1 MEQLFGHK
9 LRQEGP
15 KRVEDRVGT
24 CALSLKKS
32 YSICVQSDGKCV
44 DMAIKGGRNERDQAE
59 VLTRQAEAF
68 RVIAV
73 GGIGTVT
80 VVGWTAE
87 AQAWRPL

>member
-1 MEQLFGHK
+1 M
-9 LRQEGP
+9 
-15 KRVEDRVGT
+15 
-24 CALSLKKS
+24 
-32 YSICVQSDGKCV
+32 QSDGKCV
-44 DMAIKGGRNERDQAE
+44 DVAIKGGRNERDQAE